1 MNVQLF
7 AILFAIFYKMSFLKR
22 ISLYLFFQKMP
33 PEGNERDRQNKRLPD
48 TPTNASVPPTSRR
61 AVPPPRNPLNPYG
74 AKPPG
79 TGGGLPNGGHTGNL
93 QVPEIRY
100 GPQNAL
106 YQGRNRPAPR
116 TRRHAGGIPNTA
128 FEPDF
133 RA

>member
-1 MNVQLF
+1 M
-7 AILFAIFYKMSFLKR
+7 A
-22 ISLYLFFQKMP
+22 
-33 PEGNERDRQNKRLPD
+33 PENGNERDRQAKRLPD
-48 TPTNASVPPTSRR
+48 TPANASVPPTSRR
-61 AVPPPRNPLNPYG
+61 APPSARSQMNYTS
-74 AKPPG
+74 KQMPP
-79 TGGGLPNGGHTGNL
+79 TVAGLPNGGHTGNL

-116 TRRHAGGIPNTA
+116 PRRHAGGIHNAA